1 MSEDVELRSALTG
14 LVDSVEDVAPGLAG
28 QVRRAQARRR
38 RRTRNLA
45 VIGAVVAVTLVVGAT
60 EQLTRQERGL
70 QTPATTTPSPI
81 SPTPSVRVGIVPSP
95 TVPSPAV
102 PSQTVPSQ
110 TVPPS
115 IAATPT
121 VTATAT
127 MSDLAR
133 GRYFVTPDGPAG
145 SQRLLLFGVFS
156 GKPLASLP
164 LPHGATFL
172 GFAPAGPGALF
183 VLTSTR
189 SHPTSASLVRI
200 AVPSGR
206 STVVATSLDARNLAD
221 GLFTS
226 PDGGQVA
233 SARAGGGAVLI
244 DTSTGKAADVGT
256 GSGQLV
262 GWTPDGNALEWFSG
276 PGDRVLLRH
285 IDGTHAGTITPPRG
299 ACGVWVLGG
308 VVFALTQCGS
318 QHALLMNVDTAG
330 VHLVADI
337 GALPS
342 PRLTSRQETVDGQIL
357 VLMSPL
363 PKGCDEEF
371 VIDLTTGVA
380 TASGPPSDA
389 AAAAAGCLGISRL

>member
-1 MSEDVELRSALTG
+1 MSEDVELRSALAG

-38 RRTRNLA
+38 RRTMRLT
-45 VIGAVVAVTLVVGAT
+45 VVGTVVAVTLVVVAT
-60 EQLTRQERGL
+60 DQLTRQERGL
-70 QTPATTTPSPI
+70 QAPATTTPSPI

-95 TVPSPAV
+95 TVPS
-102 PSQTVPSQ
+102 QTVPSS
-110 TVPPS
+110 V
-115 IAATPT
+115 AATPT
-121 VTATAT
+121 VTATATAT

-172 GFAPAGPGALF
+172 SFAPAGPGALF

-244 DTSTGKAADVGT
+244 DTSTGKAAEVGT

-357 VLMSPL
+357 VLTSPL